1 MKHLIAKLNISK
13 IMKKNDNLSDS
24 NIINIDYEFNDE
36 TIKILELK
44 EKIAYLQHI
53 YNKQIEKNKY
63 YANKI
68 ELFEP

>member
-1 MKHLIAKLNISK
+1 MKHQIAKLNISK
-13 IMKKNDNLSDS
+13 IMNKNVNLSDS